1 MKRNTS
7 LIVAL
12 SAVIFT
18 ITVTIGTSLAWFGSM
33 ARMNTE
39 DNPFEGSVQD
49 KYYASGSGTSQDP
62 FVITRPRHLYNLAWL
77 QLLGFYNKNT
87 GDDNHQFYFKLGNN
101 IDMGDY
107 CAIPPIGTELNPFV
121 GHFDGAGY
129 MVSNLKVSNDFS
141 DYTFHP
147 SVINNW
153 TSTYKQPHIL
163 GFFGVIG
170 QYPGGNQNSTYTSS
184 INAFVNTGITGA
196 NIKTVVLDSLVG
208 LAAGYAVDSDLTDAQ
223 TTLKNVVVDNSTIS
237 LPETG
242 TTAKYIYDNE
252 GHAWTNNL
260 SDFTLVGYTN
270 DVRGVV
276 KASETMYGVNVDS
289 NITYSASESGT
300 NTGWGGSLNM
310 INMYDRLVDVREN
323 YSTNSTSYGWKKNHV
338 IAPGATPNSAN
349 DTVTTASTSMETS
362 NSTSLRTFNHGTSG
376 YQKAGNFVTTRR
388 AANDTVKNY
397 NYLQGGTF
405 NVYNYQKLYHHTGY
419 RITVDG
425 TNYLTSTNIANNG
438 SVTSS
443 SESNAIVWTIPTTGT
458 SGKIYT
464 TYNYTNYYLA
474 VSGSTVILRTGET
487 NGTTWE
493 IDRDASGHVR
503 YVYNG
508 NYLNYD
514 NGWVMTALPA
524 EPQEPQEPQAPTE
537 PEPVEPIEP
546 IAPNEADYTGAD
558 DEFQIS
564 SNGTRYLK
572 YTGSGNATFTTGYSD
587 NPWKFT
593 DPDGTSTEIFTT
605 VNNRTYYVYIT
616 RTNQSYV
623 AGLTETESDGTT
635 WTRTNA
641 NKFYAQPTTR
651 YFYLSVNNNNLYVTR
666 GNTTYSQNSGTAFT
680 ITSMAEIAHQQY
692 LSDYSTWETNH
703 ATWETNHAT
712 WVTNHGIWQTNYDN
726 WVRDH
731 AAWVTDHAAWVTNHA
746 NWVTTMNNLHP
757 IILSYAEVD
766 GPDIDNTYDRTEY
779 GMEYTSTNT
788 TFFPINI
795 VKDDEVTHTATTN
808 SISDYYP
815 KDTNTGYITVGS
827 NFTSSTTQMTKDN
840 STMRVSRYDAAS
852 GDSNKNIKNSFK
864 TGDTSLT
871 NVKTVNASGTTVNV
885 DNALAATYEKY
896 ADSKSAFEG
905 ILTSA
910 AALDN
915 GTRYLYGLHFMDAT
929 ISMDHVLTADW
940 VSINGAEKTNY
951 ELPVNSID
959 FNLKESGYINF
970 FAGTYFTDTV
980 NSFFSLH
987 KVVRSGN
994 TISNIFEIEE
1004 IYKDT
1009 ATTAKNHAYVY
1020 KLKDKQGNITYSCPY
1035 TFDAQGNKTTLVAGK
1050 DPEANNLTYG
1060 ELPAGYVSASSCV
1073 FKTSQ
1078 IKTNTL
1084 TQYYAYYFEI
1094 PVNAGEYCLGSVPG
1108 GTGGYLLYLDIG
1120 ANAAK
1125 TNRTILYE
1133 KFVVTEST
1141 YSFPAG
1147 VSLISLPSPSSP
1159 DLTPTT
1165 TVIDITQLVDASDSA
1180 CMVIKATA
1188 LGDYGIDRNIL
1199 TNGNDDVALSR
1210 ENASLA
1216 PPIYAYEEIDL
1227 VHEVESDTPIQPTAI
1242 SASSYDVKRMLYYD
1256 FVINSDSLYV
1266 TTITDKNNGDD
1277 TYTRSITQSLY
1288 SGNVVTNTPTA
1299 TYVYDGTTDQRS
1311 SMKIYNSGNNG
1322 VKYTPE
1328 QLIVQTA
1335 GGLVLDA
1342 SKLSNTQVLT
1352 FKLLLNGSDEFDPC
1366 PTLVAV
1372 PDSTNLAGTFYLFDN
1387 FKFDIS
1393 APAGGDITIKVTY
1406 WDGSTEIYFGTYVVN
1421 SGTQVIVIQ

>member
-184 INAFVNTGITGA
+184 VNAFVNTGITGA

-310 INMYDRLVDVREN
+310 INLYDRITDIRKSTT
-323 YSTNSTSYGWKKNHV
+323 YSNDNSSYVWKKNHV
-338 IAPGATPNSAN
+338 IAPGATANSAN
-349 DTVTTASTSMETS
+349 DTVTTADDDVYTSEGTIRSFKHTTS
-362 NSTSLRTFNHGTSG
+362 S
-376 YQKAGNFVTTRR
+376 YQKAGNFVNTHRS
-388 AANDTVKNY
+388 NDSNF
-397 NYLQGGTF
+397 NYLQGGTY
-405 NVYNYQKLYHHTGY
+405 NVYNYQKLYRHTGY

-464 TYNYTNYYLA
+464 TYDYTNYYLA

-524 EPQEPQEPQAPTE
+524 EPQDDPEPQPPAVVAEPNQATYE
-537 PEPVEPIEP
+537 ARKIT
-546 IAPNEADYTGAD
+546 APANADSSYQICYTYNDVTYYLNATNSNYSTTTSIFTTGWA
-558 DEFQIS
+558 FSNLSGTS
-564 SNGTRYLK
+564 STIYMYGTSRYLYPANSMSMSNTSRNWSVTGGGNDTYRFSYRSGNTTRYLRF
-572 YTGSGNATFTTGYSD
+572 N
-587 NPWKFT
+587 
-593 DPDGTSTEIFTT
+593 GTSFAYASTNSQNYVTVIKTAT
-605 VNNRTYYVYIT
+605 AVNNY
-616 RTNQSYV
+616 
-623 AGLTETESDGTT
+623 
-635 WTRTNA
+635 NA
-641 NKFYAQPTTR
+641 VIDAEYAAA
-651 YFYLSVNNNNLYVTR
+651 L
-666 GNTTYSQNSGTAFT
+666 
-680 ITSMAEIAHQQY
+680 AEYNQY
-692 LSDYSTWETNH
+692 LTDYGQYQTDHS
-703 ATWETNHAT
+703 A
-712 WVTNHGIWQTNYDN
+712 WQTSHD
-726 WVRDH
+726 
-731 AAWVTDHAAWVTNHA
+731 AWVINHA

-779 GMEYTSTNT
+779 GMEYKSTDT

-795 VKDDEVTHTATTN
+795 VKDDEATHTATTTD
-808 SISDYYP
+808 ITQYYP
-815 KDTNTGYITVGS
+815 KDTNTGYMTIGS
-827 NFTSSTTQMTKDN
+827 KFDNSNTQITKDT
-840 STMRVSRYDAAS
+840 STMRVSRYNAAS

-871 NVKTVNASGTTVNV
+871 NVKTVNASGTVVNV

-896 ADSKSAFEG
+896 ADSKSAFEQ
-905 ILTSA
+905 ILLSD
-910 AALDN
+910 AALDSD
-915 GTRYLYGLHFMDAT
+915 TRYLYGLHFMDAT
-929 ISMDHVLTADW
+929 ISTDHILTADW
-940 VSINGAEKTNY
+940 VSINGVEKTNY
-951 ELPVNSID
+951 DLPVNSID
-959 FNLKESGYINF
+959 FNLKENGYINF
-970 FAGTYFTDTV
+970 FAGTYFTNTV

-994 TISNIFEIEE
+994 TISNILEIEE

-1009 ATTAKNHAYVY
+1009 STTAKNHAYVY

-1159 DLTPTT
+1159 DFNPTT
-1165 TVIDITQLVDASDSA
+1165 TVININAVIDASDSA

-1188 LGDYGIDRNIL
+1188 VGDYGIDRNIL
-1199 TNGNDDVALSR
+1199 ANGNDDVALSR
-1210 ENASLA
+1210 QNASLA

-1242 SASSYDVKRMLYYD
+1242 SSSSYDVKRMLYYD

-1266 TTITDKNNGDD
+1266 TTITDKNNGDN

-1352 FKLLLNGSDEFDPC
+1352 FKLFLNGSDEFDPC

-1421 SGTQVIVIQ
+1421 SGTQVIVIQPQS